1 MATKYK
7 YSIVLFL
14 ILFLLIGCKEEK
26 KSSDTDNKYKFKKE
40 GQIVIITSINDSLS
54 FDIEIADTPYKT
66 ALGLMYRNKMAQNES
81 MFFIFEY
88 QRIQNFWMKNTY
100 IPLDILFIDD
110 EFTIVSIFEN
120 CMPFSTETIA
130 SDMPALYALE
140 INAGL
145 CRKLGV
151 EIGQRVIYKDFR

>member
-1 MATKYK
+1 
-7 YSIVLFL
+7 S
-14 ILFLLIGCKEEK
+14 
-26 KSSDTDNKYKFKKE
+26 
-40 GQIVIITSINDSLS
+40 
-54 FDIEIADTPYKT
+54 
-66 ALGLMYRNKMAQNES
+66 
-81 MFFIFEY
+81 
-88 QRIQNFWMKNTY
+88 MKNTY

-110 EFTIVSIFEN
+110 EFKIVSIFEN